1 MKHVNALILLFVA
14 ATAVF
19 GITLGWFG
27 GATFGQVLLAA
38 LVFTVVGYVVGDLIV
53 LPATNTWIGLLV
65 DAIAVWGVLRL
76 TVPTVAVGSVL
87 FWSIAGIGIVGYFY
101 HQYLYQTVIGV
112 D

>member
-1 MKHVNALILLFVA
+1 MKHVNALILLFVI

-19 GITLGWFG
+19 GITLGLLG

-38 LVFTVVGYVVGDLIV
+38 LLLTVIGYVVGDLIV
-53 LPATNTWIGLLV
+53 LPATNTWVGLLV
-65 DAIAVWGVLRL
+65 DAIAVWAVLRL
-76 TVPTVAVGSVL
+76 ALPTVAVGSVL
-87 FWSIAGIGIVGYFY
+87 FWSIAGIGLAGYFY